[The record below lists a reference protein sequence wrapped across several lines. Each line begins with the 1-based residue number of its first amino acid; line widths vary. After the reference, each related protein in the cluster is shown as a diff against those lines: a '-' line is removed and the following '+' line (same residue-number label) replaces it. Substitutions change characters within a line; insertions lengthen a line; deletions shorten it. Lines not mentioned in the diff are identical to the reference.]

1 MPQHGDFNPLY
12 PPPEQ
17 RGLMQTKLFLPIPAV
32 LLLAGCAASVGN
44 LPALTAEN
52 EESLRMCEKQHAR
65 ILPPLPEGL
74 PDGKYRWPPGGD
86 RQVVIKNDRPSQL
99 EIFHPNGRVRTLH
112 SYNAQGEIEG
122 WSHGYLSDGTLRLRL
137 LYRNGTVTRL
147 QAYNR
152 AGRLEKDEIID
163 CAARTRTLVAV
174 RPDGAKP

>member
-1 MPQHGDFNPLY
+1 
-12 PPPEQ
+12 
-17 RGLMQTKLFLPIPAV
+17 MQTQLLLPIPAI
-32 LLLAGCAASVGN
+32 LLLAGCTASVRN

-52 EESLRMCEKQHAR
+52 EESLRMCEKQHVR

-74 PDGKYRWPPGGD
+74 PDGKYRWPPGED
-86 RQVVIKNDRPSQL
+86 RQVVIKNGQPAQL
-99 EIFHPNGRVRTLH
+99 EIFHPNGRVRTRH

-137 LYRNGTVTRL
+137 LYRNGIVTRL
-147 QAYNR
+147 QVYNR

-163 CAARTRTLVAV
+163 CAARTRTPVAV

>member
-1 MPQHGDFNPLY
+1 
-12 PPPEQ
+12 
-17 RGLMQTKLFLPIPAV
+17 MQTQLFLPILTV
-32 LLLAGCAASVGN
+32 LLLAGCAASVRN

-52 EESLRMCEKQHAR
+52 EESLPMCEKQHVR
-65 ILPPLPEGL
+65 ILPPLPKGL
-74 PDGKYRWPPGGD
+74 SAGKYRWPPGGD
-86 RQVVIKNDRPSQL
+86 RWVVIKNGRPSQL
-99 EIFHPNGRVRTLH
+99 EIFHPNGRVRTRH

-147 QAYNR
+147 QTYNR

-163 CAARTRTLVAV
+163 CAARTRTPVAV

>member
-1 MPQHGDFNPLY
+1 
-12 PPPEQ
+12 
-17 RGLMQTKLFLPIPAV
+17 MQTKLLLPIPTV

-52 EESLRMCEKQHAR
+52 EESLQMCEKQHAR

-86 RQVVIKNDRPSQL
+86 RQVVIKNSRPLQL
-99 EIFHPNGRVRTLH
+99 EIFHPNGRVR
-112 SYNAQGEIEG
+112 
-122 WSHGYLSDGTLRLRL
+122 LRL
-137 LYRNGTVTRL
+137 LHRNGTVTRL
-147 QAYNR
+147 QTYNR

-163 CAARTRTLVAV
+163 CAARTRTPVAV

>member
-1 MPQHGDFNPLY
+1 
-12 PPPEQ
+12 
-17 RGLMQTKLFLPIPAV
+17 MQTKLLLPIPTV
-32 LLLAGCAASVGN
+32 LLLVGCVVSVGN
-44 LPALTAEN
+44 PPALTAEN

-65 ILPPLPEGL
+65 ILPQLPEGL

-86 RQVVIKNDRPSQL
+86 RQVVIKNGRPSQL
-99 EIFHPNGRVRTLH
+99 EIFHPNGRVRTRH

-163 CAARTRTLVAV
+163 CATRTRTPVVV
-174 RPDGAKP
+174 RSDGAKP

>member
-1 MPQHGDFNPLY
+1 MAILIRY
-12 PPPEQ
+12 LPPEQ
-17 RGLMQTKLFLPIPAV
+17 RGLMQTKLLLPIPAI
-32 LLLAGCAASVGN
+32 LLLVGCAVSVGN

-86 RQVVIKNDRPSQL
+86 RQVVIKNGRPSQL
-99 EIFHPNGRVRTLH
+99 EIFHPNGRVRTRH

-163 CAARTRTLVAV
+163 CAARTRTPVAV

>member
-1 MPQHGDFNPLY
+1 M
-12 PPPEQ
+12 
-17 RGLMQTKLFLPIPAV
+17 
-32 LLLAGCAASVGN
+32 LLVGCAVSVGN

-52 EESLRMCEKQHAR
+52 EESLRMCEKQHAC

-74 PDGKYRWPPGGD
+74 LDGKYRWPPGGD
-86 RQVVIKNDRPSQL
+86 RQVVIKNVRLPQL
-99 EIFHPNGRVRTLH
+99 EIFHPNGRVRTRH

-163 CAARTRTLVAV
+163 CAARTRTPVAV

>member
-1 MPQHGDFNPLY
+1 
-12 PPPEQ
+12 
-17 RGLMQTKLFLPIPAV
+17 MQTQLFLPILTV
-32 LLLAGCAASVGN
+32 LLLAGCAASVRN

-74 PDGKYRWPPGGD
+74 PDSKYRWPPGED
-86 RQVVIKNDRPSQL
+86 RQVVIKNGRPLQL
-99 EIFHPNGRVRTLH
+99 EIFHPNGRVRTRH

-147 QAYNR
+147 QTYNR

-163 CAARTRTLVAV
+163 CAARTRTPVAV

>member
-12 PPPEQ
+12 PPSEQ
-17 RGLMQTKLFLPIPAV
+17 RGLMQTQSFLPILTV
-32 LLLAGCAASVGN
+32 LMLAGCAASVRN

-52 EESLRMCEKQHAR
+52 EESLPMCEKQHVR

-86 RQVVIKNDRPSQL
+86 RRVVIKNGRPAQL
-99 EIFHPNGRVRTLH
+99 EIFHPNGRVRTRH

-137 LYRNGTVTRL
+137 LYRHGIVTRSQL
-147 QAYNR
+147 YNR

-163 CAARTRTLVAV
+163 CTARTKPPVAV
-174 RPDGAKP
+174 RPDNAKP

>member
-1 MPQHGDFNPLY
+1 
-12 PPPEQ
+12 
-17 RGLMQTKLFLPIPAV
+17 MQTKLLLPIPTV

-52 EESLRMCEKQHAR
+52 EESLQMCEKQHAR

-74 PDGKYRWPPGGD
+74 PDSKYRWSPGGD
-86 RQVVIKNDRPSQL
+86 RQVVIKNGRPLQL
-99 EIFHPNGRVRTLH
+99 EIFHPNGRVRTRH

-137 LYRNGTVTRL
+137 LYRSGTVTRL
-147 QAYNR
+147 QTYNR

-163 CAARTRTLVAV
+163 CAARTRTPVAV

>member
-1 MPQHGDFNPLY
+1 
-12 PPPEQ
+12 
-17 RGLMQTKLFLPIPAV
+17 MQTQLLLPIPAI
-32 LLLAGCAASVGN
+32 LLLAGCAASVRN

-65 ILPPLPEGL
+65 ILPPLPKGL
-74 PDGKYRWPPGGD
+74 SDGKYRWPPGGD
-86 RQVVIKNDRPSQL
+86 RWVVIKNGRPSQL
-99 EIFHPNGRVRTLH
+99 EIFYPNGRVRTRH

-137 LYRNGTVTRL
+137 LYRNGTVTHL
-147 QAYNR
+147 QTYNR

-163 CAARTRTLVAV
+163 CAARTRTPVAV

>member
-1 MPQHGDFNPLY
+1 
-12 PPPEQ
+12 
-17 RGLMQTKLFLPIPAV
+17 MQTKLLLPIPTV

-86 RQVVIKNDRPSQL
+86 RQVVIKNGRPLQL

-137 LYRNGTVTRL
+137 LYQNGTVTRL

-163 CAARTRTLVAV
+163 CAARTRTPVAV
-174 RPDGAKP
+174 RSGSAKP

>member
-1 MPQHGDFNPLY
+1 
-12 PPPEQ
+12 
-17 RGLMQTKLFLPIPAV
+17 MQTQLLLPIPAI
-32 LLLAGCAASVGN
+32 LLLAGCAASVCN

-86 RQVVIKNDRPSQL
+86 RQVVIKNGRPSQL
-99 EIFHPNGRVRTLH
+99 EIFYPNGRVRTRY

-122 WSHGYLSDGTLRLRL
+122 WSHGYLSDGTLRL

-163 CAARTRTLVAV
+163 CAARTKTPVAV
-174 RPDGAKP
+174 RSDSAKP

>member
-1 MPQHGDFNPLY
+1 
-12 PPPEQ
+12 
-17 RGLMQTKLFLPIPAV
+17 MQTKLLLPIPTV

-74 PDGKYRWPPGGD
+74 PDSKYRRPPVGD
-86 RQVVIKNDRPSQL
+86 RQVVIKNGRPLQL
-99 EIFHPNGRVRTLH
+99 EIFHPNGRVRTRH
-112 SYNAQGEIEG
+112 SYNTQGEIEG

-147 QAYNR
+147 QTYNQ

-163 CAARTRTLVAV
+163 CAARTRTPVAV
-174 RPDGAKP
+174 WPDGAKP

>member
-1 MPQHGDFNPLY
+1 
-12 PPPEQ
+12 
-17 RGLMQTKLFLPIPAV
+17 MQTKLLLPIPTV

-44 LPALTAEN
+44 PPALMAEN

-74 PDGKYRWPPGGD
+74 PDSKYRWPPGGD
-86 RQVVIKNDRPSQL
+86 RQVVIKNGRPLKL
-99 EIFHPNGRVRTLH
+99 EIFHPNGRVRTRH

-137 LYRNGTVTRL
+137 LYRHGTVTRL
-147 QAYNR
+147 QVYNR

-163 CAARTRTLVAV
+163 CVARTRTPVAAE
-174 RPDGAKP
+174 PDNAKP

>member
-1 MPQHGDFNPLY
+1 
-12 PPPEQ
+12 
-17 RGLMQTKLFLPIPAV
+17 MQTQLFLPILTV
-32 LLLAGCAASVGN
+32 LLLAGCAASVRN

-74 PDGKYRWPPGGD
+74 PDSKYRWPPGGD
-86 RQVVIKNDRPSQL
+86 RLVVIKNGRPLQL
-99 EIFHPNGRVRTLH
+99 EIFHPNGRVRTRH

-137 LYRNGTVTRL
+137 LYRNGTVTHL
-147 QAYNR
+147 QTYNR

-163 CAARTRTLVAV
+163 CAARTRTPVAV

>member
-1 MPQHGDFNPLY
+1 
-12 PPPEQ
+12 
-17 RGLMQTKLFLPIPAV
+17 MQTKLLFPIPTV

-74 PDGKYRWPPGGD
+74 PDGKYRWPPRED
-86 RQVVIKNDRPSQL
+86 RQVVIKNGRPSQL
-99 EIFHPNGRVRTLH
+99 EIFYPNGIVRTRH

-122 WSHGYLSDGTLRLRL
+122 WSNGYLSDGTLRLRL
-137 LYRNGTVTRL
+137 LYRNGIVNRL

-163 CAARTRTLVAV
+163 CAARTRTPVAAE
-174 RPDGAKP
+174 PDNAKP

>member
-1 MPQHGDFNPLY
+1 
-12 PPPEQ
+12 
-17 RGLMQTKLFLPIPAV
+17 MQTKLFLPILTV

-52 EESLRMCEKQHAR
+52 EESLPMCEKQHVR
-65 ILPPLPEGL
+65 ILPPLPKGL
-74 PDGKYRWPPGGD
+74 SDGKYRWPPGGD
-86 RQVVIKNDRPSQL
+86 RRVVIKNGRPLQL
-99 EIFHPNGRVRTLH
+99 EIFHPNGRVRTRH

-147 QAYNR
+147 QTYNR

-163 CAARTRTLVAV
+163 CAARTRTPVAV

>member
-1 MPQHGDFNPLY
+1 
-12 PPPEQ
+12 
-17 RGLMQTKLFLPIPAV
+17 MQTKLLLPIPTV

-74 PDGKYRWPPGGD
+74 PDSKYRWPPGGD
-86 RQVVIKNDRPSQL
+86 RQVVIKNGRPLQL
-99 EIFHPNGRVRTLH
+99 EIFHPNGRVRTRH
-112 SYNAQGEIEG
+112 SYNTQGEIEG

-147 QAYNR
+147 QTYNP
-152 AGRLEKDEIID
+152 AGRVETASILA
-163 CAARTRTLVAV
+163 CAARPRPPVAV
-174 RPDGAKP
+174 WPAGAKP

>member
-1 MPQHGDFNPLY
+1 
-12 PPPEQ
+12 
-17 RGLMQTKLFLPIPAV
+17 MQTKLLLPIPTV

-74 PDGKYRWPPGGD
+74 PDGKSRWPPGGD
-86 RQVVIKNDRPSQL
+86 WLVVIKNGRPLQL
-99 EIFHPNGRVRTLH
+99 EIFHPNGRVRTRH

-137 LYRNGTVTRL
+137 LYRNGTVTHL
-147 QAYNR
+147 QTYNR

-163 CAARTRTLVAV
+163 CAARTRTPVAV

>member
-1 MPQHGDFNPLY
+1 
-12 PPPEQ
+12 
-17 RGLMQTKLFLPIPAV
+17 MQTQLLLPIPAI
-32 LLLAGCAASVGN
+32 LLLAGCAASVRN

-86 RQVVIKNDRPSQL
+86 RQVVIKNGRPLQL
-99 EIFHPNGRVRTLH
+99 EIFYPNGRVRTLH

-163 CAARTRTLVAV
+163 CAARTRTPVAV

>member
-1 MPQHGDFNPLY
+1 
-12 PPPEQ
+12 
-17 RGLMQTKLFLPIPAV
+17 MQTQLLLPIPAI
-32 LLLAGCAASVGN
+32 LLLAGCAASVRN

-52 EESLRMCEKQHAR
+52 EESLRMCEKQHTR

-74 PDGKYRWPPGGD
+74 PDGKYRWPPGGN
-86 RQVVIKNDRPSQL
+86 RQVVIKNGRPSQL
-99 EIFHPNGRVRTLH
+99 EIFYPNGRVRTRH

-137 LYRNGTVTRL
+137 LYWNGTVTRL
-147 QAYNR
+147 QTYNR

-163 CAARTRTLVAV
+163 CAARTRTPVAV

>member
-1 MPQHGDFNPLY
+1 
-12 PPPEQ
+12 
-17 RGLMQTKLFLPIPAV
+17 MQTQLFLPILTV
-32 LLLAGCAASVGN
+32 LLLAGCAASVRN

-52 EESLRMCEKQHAR
+52 EESMRMCEKQHAR

-74 PDGKYRWPPGGD
+74 PDSKYRWPPVED
-86 RQVVIKNDRPSQL
+86 RQVVNKNGRPLQL
-99 EIFHPNGRVRTLH
+99 EIFHPNGRVRTRH

-147 QAYNR
+147 QTYNR

-163 CAARTRTLVAV
+163 CAARTRTPVAV